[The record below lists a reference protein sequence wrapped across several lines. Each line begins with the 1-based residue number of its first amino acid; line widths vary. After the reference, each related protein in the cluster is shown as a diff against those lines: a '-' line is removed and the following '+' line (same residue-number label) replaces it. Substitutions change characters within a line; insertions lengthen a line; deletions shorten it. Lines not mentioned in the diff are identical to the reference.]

1 MKKIVLVVSIGY
13 EFIALGGRDNVLLL
27 NTKNIK
33 ERVKIKRLFSLET
46 AKLRL
51 IKQDMKIVRNRGFL
65 TNDIGY
71 KSVSSIQIFTG

>member
-1 MKKIVLVVSIGY
+1 M
-13 EFIALGGRDNVLLL
+13 LLL

-71 KSVSSIQIFTG
+71 KSVSSIQIFMNSVTVLHQGDKEIYKYKF